1 MTSQEDSFS
10 GFSHLLAVW
19 FEISSGLISLDLT
32 KDFAFTEVN
41 WYCIVGSEQEKYFL
55 PLNAWVVNLHILTGR
70 QSVHYSQTFCLSYQ
84 LSCIVLFVVFI
95 SLLRPK
101 IQLLI
106 SCQILTNAQAECMN
120 IPQLEYSEYI
130 SPMWGRA
137 VDAFVLVQKVIF
149 VYLEFQSRVMQI
161 CPVFSWIVT
170 CSFRAVG
177 YWSTK
182 AKSLLEQV
190 SIEVGTKSISFF
202 RISSRTNATV
212 SIDAKYKPVYRW
224 IIC

>member
-1 MTSQEDSFS
+1 M
-10 GFSHLLAVW
+10 
-19 FEISSGLISLDLT
+19 
-32 KDFAFTEVN
+32 
-41 WYCIVGSEQEKYFL
+41 
-55 PLNAWVVNLHILTGR
+55 TGR
-70 QSVHYSQTFCLSYQ
+70 QSVHYSQTFCMSYQ

-149 VYLEFQSRVMQI
+149 VYLEYRMQI
-161 CPVFSWIVT
+161 CPVFT
-170 CSFRAVG
+170 E
-177 YWSTK
+177 
-182 AKSLLEQV
+182 L
-190 SIEVGTKSISFF
+190 
-202 RISSRTNATV
+202 
-212 SIDAKYKPVYRW
+212 
-224 IIC
+224 